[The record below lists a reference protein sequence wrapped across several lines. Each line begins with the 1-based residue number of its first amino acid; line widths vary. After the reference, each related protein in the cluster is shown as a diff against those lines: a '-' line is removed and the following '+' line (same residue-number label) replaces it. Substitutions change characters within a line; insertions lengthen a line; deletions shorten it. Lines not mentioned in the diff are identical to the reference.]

1 MLFLALSSRDDP
13 SWDSLVACLR
23 MKNYLFVGIR
33 SAGAIHDLGNSQ
45 MAFHHQQTSNL
56 LNRFP
61 IKFIAKFFCRS
72 QRNIKIKVDG
82 LLLLVFID
90 SHWILLKN
98 KGNSRTCCS
107 RFHGHFCHS
116 SKNMFSCF
124 TNHQTVVLPT
134 SGFSFCWWAQKTR
147 SFYILLRAI
156 KGPNSMTLIM
166 Q

>member
-1 MLFLALSSRDDP
+1 MLFLALSPRDDP

-82 LLLLVFID
+82 LLLLVFIGF
-90 SHWILLKN
+90 HWILVKN
-98 KGNSRTCCS
+98 KGNSITCCS

-116 SKNMFSCF
+116 SKICF
-124 TNHQTVVLPT
+124 LVL
-134 SGFSFCWWAQKTR
+134 QITR
-147 SFYILLRAI
+147 PPCCQLLDFHSADGHKKRDRFTFYCVQL
-156 KGPNSMTLIM
+156 KG
-166 Q
+166 